1 MSVIEQGKSVVRV
14 RPEPGLVASAA
25 EELKPRL
32 LEAVRSGAVEVVF
45 DLEGTDQ
52 IDSLGIGLLIATHNT
67 VTPKGGRVR
76 VVGTSPDVA
85 RLLKS
90 MRLDRHLALEQGP
103 DGSG

>member
-1 MSVIEQGKSVVRV
+1 MSVIEQGGNAVRV

-25 EELKPRL
+25 EELRPRL

-45 DLEGTDQ
+45 DLEGIQQ

-67 VTPKGGRVR
+67 VTSQGGRVR
-76 VVGTSPDVA
+76 VVGPSPEVV
-85 RLLKS
+85 RLLRS
-90 MRLDRHLALEQGP
+90 MRLDRHLALEPGP